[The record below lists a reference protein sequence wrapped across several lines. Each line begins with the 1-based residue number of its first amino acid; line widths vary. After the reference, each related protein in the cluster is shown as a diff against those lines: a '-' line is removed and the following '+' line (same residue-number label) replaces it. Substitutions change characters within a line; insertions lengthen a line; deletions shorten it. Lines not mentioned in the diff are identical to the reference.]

1 MKILILNN
9 QINLSRGSGRQVI
22 YLCFYFFKSS
32 GYDFHQHK
40 KNTVDRTNALGYGDI
55 YIYIH
60 IYIFGY
66 VCIHTHINIHIYT
79 QKVVKKRVN

>member
-1 MKILILNN
+1 MKILILSN
-9 QINLSRGSGRQVI
+9 QINLSRGAGRQII

-40 KNTVDRTNALGYGDI
+40 KNTVDRTNALGYI
-55 YIYIH
+55 YVYTH

-66 VCIHTHINIHIYT
+66 ICIHTHINIHIYIH
-79 QKVVKKRVN
+79 KKLCKRE